1 MLFYAPEGLRRW
13 RRMLTPLL
21 GAMTFLAVVAIVALP
36 PEPPARVFAAAGA
49 GILAAALAML
59 LLNGEPL
66 PQGDVF
72 TPAILDPAGVIE
84 FPSHVTVASARK
96 AYKDFWLRSARELRL
111 GSIVMP
117 PVFFAIAALALA
129 KAGQGTA
136 ASFFLL
142 FSLMSILSP
151 LGSYLKGRRIT
162 DMQALALPRRTIRV
176 GGAGIAIGSTE
187 RALAWSSVARVWEF
201 DDHLTLVLHPLVGIQ
216 IPKADIPPAARA
228 LIAASAPPPS

>member
-1 MLFYAPEGLRRW
+1 MLFYAPKGLRRW
-13 RRMLTPLL
+13 RKILTPLL
-21 GAMTFLAVVAIVALP
+21 GAMIFIAVVAILALP
-36 PEPPARVFAAAGA
+36 SEPQARILAAAGA
-49 GILAAALAML
+49 GILAAALVML

-72 TPAILDPAGVIE
+72 KPAALDPAGVIE
-84 FPSHVTVASARK
+84 FPSNVTRASARK

-117 PVFFAIAALALA
+117 PVAFAIAAMALA
-129 KAGQGTA
+129 RTGQGTT

-142 FSLMSILSP
+142 FSLMSILSS

-162 DMQALALPRRTIRV
+162 EMQALALPQRTISV
-176 GGAGIAIGSTE
+176 GGEGIAIGSTAG
-187 RALAWSSVARVWEF
+187 ALAWSSVVLVWEF
-201 DDHLTLVLHPLVGIQ
+201 DDHLTLVLHPMVGIQ

-228 LIAASAPPPS
+228 LIAASTPRPS